1 MNRVGVGD
9 RVKYQGRNGTVESD
23 RHNGL
28 IDVRL
33 DAPVLWMR
41 QQGYV
46 GRLVRCVD
54 RDELDQKRSVK

>member
-1 MNRVGVGD
+1 MKRVRVGD
-9 RVKYQGRNGTVESD
+9 RVKYQGRPGTVESD

-46 GRLVRCVD
+46 GRLVRCIY
-54 RDELDQKRSVK
+54 RDELDGGKK